1 MVIKKIVS
9 QVRTSEV
16 ATTKQKYTDVSEWDI
31 AVQLYGNSHSQTAKN
46 HEKTLKIQWKQWKKQ
61 WKREKNRLKVSKS
74 V

>member
-1 MVIKKIVS
+1 MYILIS

-46 HEKTLKIQWKQWKKQ
+46 HEKTLKIQWIQWKNN
-61 WKREKNRLKVSKS
+61 EKEKKIV
-74 V
+74 